1 MACAKIDKNG
11 FEKMTQ
17 LNSTVAQVTQRII
30 QRSADLRAD
39 YLRQVREDHGNR
51 PERGKLSCGNLA
63 HGFAA
68 CGAEDKN
75 SLRLMEASNIAIVTA
90 YNDMLSAHQP
100 YAEYPDKIKQAMR
113 EIGCTAQVAGGVPA
127 MCDGVTQGQDGME
140 LSLLSR
146 DLIAQCTALSLSHQ
160 MFDGVLA
167 LGICD
172 KIVPGLLM
180 GVLSFGYLPALFVPA
195 GPMESGLPNK
205 EKQRIRQLF
214 AEGKIGREEL
224 LQAESDSY
232 HSHGTCTF
240 YGTANSNQVVLEA
253 MGLQLPG
260 SSFVN
265 PDNPLR
271 ERLTVETCHQMARIT
286 ALGNDYR
293 PVGEIVDE
301 RTIVNGTI
309 ALLASGGS
317 TNHSMHLVAIARSAG
332 IILNWDDISELSA
345 AVPLLA
351 KVYPNGQADVNHF
364 HAAGGTSCM
373 FRQLLAGGYMHADAK
388 TAWGANFADFTQ
400 ESFLEN
406 DKLVWRESP
415 ELPLDMDVL
424 TTLDQ
429 PFSEEGGLRLLSG
442 NLGRGVIKVSAVAAQ
457 HQVVEAPAV
466 VIDDQDQLAGLF
478 EAGELNRHCVV
489 VVRYQGPKA
498 LGMPELHKL
507 TPMLGILQDKGYK
520 VALVTDGRMSGASGK
535 VPAAIHLVP
544 EAAEGGLLA
553 KVMDG
558 DLIRVDAVNGE
569 LKFVGDINR
578 LQARAAAAQPNAGQR
593 GCGRELFAIN
603 RSNISNAEQGASFL
617 FPGG

>member
-1 MACAKIDKNG
+1 MV
-11 FEKMTQ
+11 Q
-17 LNSTVAQVTQRII
+17 LNTTVAEVTQRII
-30 QRSADLRAD
+30 ERSSSLRAD
-39 YLRQVREDHGNR
+39 YLRQVKDDHSNR

-68 CGAEDKN
+68 CGEDDKN
-75 SLRLMEASNIAIVTA
+75 SLRLMEASNIAIVTS

-100 YAEYPDKIKQAMR
+100 YAEYPDMIKQAMR

-146 DLIAQCTALSLSHQ
+146 DLIAQCTAMSLSHQ

-232 HSHGTCTF
+232 HSAGTCTF

-265 PDNPLR
+265 PSNPLR
-271 ERLTVETCHQMARIT
+271 DKLTVETCHQMARIT

-301 RTIVNGTI
+301 RTMVNATI

-317 TNHSMHLVAIARSAG
+317 TNHTMHLVAIARAAG

-351 KVYPNGQADVNHF
+351 QVYPNGHADVNHF

-373 FRQLLAGGYMHADAK
+373 FRQLLAGGFMHADAK
-388 TAWGANFADFTQ
+388 TSWGTDFGDFTQ
-400 ESFLEN
+400 QAFLDN
-406 DKLVWRESP
+406 DKVVWHESP
-415 ELPLDMDVL
+415 VIPLDLEVL
-424 TTLDQ
+424 TTVDKA
-429 PFSEEGGLRLLSG
+429 FSSEGGLRLLKG
-442 NLGRGVIKVSAVAAQ
+442 NLGRGVIKVSAVATE
-457 HQVVEAPAV
+457 HQIVEAPAV
-466 VIDDQDQLAGLF
+466 VIEAQDDLAALF
-478 EAGELNRHCVV
+478 ESGQLNRDCVV
-489 VVRYQGPKA
+489 VVRFQGPKA

-544 EAAEGGLLA
+544 EAANGGLLA
-553 KVMDG
+553 KVIEG
-558 DLIRVDAVNGE
+558 DVIRVNAVTGE
-569 LKFVGDINR
+569 LQFIGDITE
-578 LQARAAAAQPNAGQR
+578 LKARDAAPQPDAGQR
-593 GCGRELFAIN
+593 GCGREYFAVN
-603 RSNISNAEQGASFL
+603 RDNISNAEQGASFL
-617 FPGG
+617 FGGV